1 LHGVDKWPPM
11 VITTAEERFNY
22 CDPEFFSLAVILMS
36 NDSGSYTFL
45 KDRNLKAEADRKFVE
60 SSEMMIKEWQDKS

>member
-1 LHGVDKWPPM
+1 M